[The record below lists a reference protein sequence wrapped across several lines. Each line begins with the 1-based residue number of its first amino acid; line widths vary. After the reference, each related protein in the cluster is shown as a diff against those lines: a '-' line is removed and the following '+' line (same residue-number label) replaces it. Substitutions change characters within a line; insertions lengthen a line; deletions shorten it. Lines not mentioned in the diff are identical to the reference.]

1 MDPIKALDKA
11 KIALMSK
18 PDVAFFTTVC
28 FSLNHVWNPDIP
40 TACTDGTSIEYN
52 PTFFLSLS
60 EAERV
65 FLLVHEAMHVALMH
79 NIRVKGRDRKKWN
92 IAADYVINGMLV
104 DRGFKMPQGGFHNPR
119 FNGMSTEEVYGL
131 LPDNSPEDT
140 DLDIVEAHGE
150 HIQVEEQ
157 IKEIL
162 VRASV
167 ASKMA
172 GDKPGSIPGEVG
184 IYLDKLLKP
193 KLPWKVILRRFM
205 QSFTRNDYTFQK
217 LNRRFFP
224 KHILPGLK
232 SDKLINLAIAV
243 DSSGSVSDDEFKRFV
258 SEASGIL
265 RMMQPEEMTLIQF
278 DTKLRSVD
286 VLKNLKDLSQVT
298 FTGRGGT
305 KIGPVL
311 EWAKETKPQLLLVF
325 SDGYFNW
332 PGDTLKSPVVW
343 LIHDNKSFTAP
354 FGKVLHYEV

>member
-1 MDPIKALDKA
+1 MDHIKALDKA

-28 FSLNHVWNPDIP
+28 FSLKHTWNSDIP

-52 PTFFLSLS
+52 PAFFLSLS

-79 NIRVKGRDRKKWN
+79 IIRVNGRDRKKWN
-92 IAADYVINGMLV
+92 MAADYVINGMLIE
-104 DRGFKMPQGGFHNPR
+104 RGFKMPQGGLHEPL
-119 FNGMSTEEVYGL
+119 FNGKSTEEVYAL
-131 LPDNSPEDT
+131 IPNVPADDI
-140 DLDIVEAHGE
+140 DMDIVEAHGE
-150 HIQVEEQ
+150 HVQVEEQ

-172 GDKPGSIPGEVG
+172 GDKAGSIPGEIE

-217 LNRRFFP
+217 PNRRFFP

-232 SDKLINLAIAV
+232 SEKLINLSIAV

-258 SEASGIL
+258 SEANGIL

-278 DTKLRSVD
+278 DTRLRSVD
-286 VLKNLKDLSQVT
+286 VLKSMKDLSQVT

-311 EWAKETKPQLLLVF
+311 EWAKEAKPQLLLVF

-343 LIHDNKSFTAP
+343 LIHNNKTFTAP
-354 FGKVLHYEV
+354 FGTVIHYEV